1 MFARHYLRNLGW
13 FLFLR
18 VLRWFS
24 SPGSLLLPYVFRQG
38 YRTEYGGFPHSD
50 IAGSLLYC
58 QLPHAFRRLTR
69 PSSPIIAKAS
79 TWCTYSLDSIIWRTF
94 WLCNDHRWLVTLLR
108 FSTLTK
114 LTAVVVYCSC
124 LLCLRNNSIQ
134 SSPKFFWC
142 VSLFQKRQLL
152 DSSEMNSIRL
162 QPYLVQTH
170 QHCLCLLI
178 SAFQFVKD
186 RCASN
191 SCESNFANQNELR
204 IVAANF
210 DL

>member
-38 YRTEYGGFPHSD
+38 YRTECGGFPHSD

-79 TWCTYSLDSIIWRTF
+79 TWCTYSLDSIIWSTLLTWEVR
-94 WLCNDHRWLVTLLR
+94 RWLATFLKV
-108 FSTLTK
+108 STLIK
-114 LTAVVVYCSC
+114 LTACCVWFLPFVF
-124 LLCLRNNSIQ
+124 RNHSIQ
-134 SSPKFFWC
+134 SSPKYCLIGFFLEKKDSFFWWS
-142 VSLFQKRQLL
+142 SL
-152 DSSEMNSIRL
+152 RL
-162 QPYLVQTH
+162 QP
-170 QHCLCLLI
+170 
-178 SAFQFVKD
+178 
-186 RCASN
+186 
-191 SCESNFANQNELR
+191 
-204 IVAANF
+204 
-210 DL
+210 